1 MDNCDGKDESEPPL
15 PDEKTVIFL
24 GEKKSGKSS
33 LATLISSERE
43 KEELKPTAALDF
55 KFERNTPAPNKKEIS
70 NLFELGGGRLLAN
83 LVAAPINKDTVLS
96 AVAVIVLDLTTPGL
110 VLDSLQFWLN
120 VVREYVDKAVAE
132 AYKENPKAVER
143 LQERVR
149 ETWHGH

>member
-1 MDNCDGKDESEPPL
+1 MQKAGAAENFENDLWAIALAKMQESEPPL

-55 KFERNTPAPNKKEIS
+55 KFERNTPAPNKKEVS

-83 LVAAPINKDTVLS
+83 LVAGTAHNAQS
-96 AVAVIVLDLTTPGL
+96 
-110 VLDSLQFWLN
+110 F
-120 VVREYVDKAVAE
+120 
-132 AYKENPKAVER
+132 ER
-143 LQERVR
+143 LQEENRGFR
-149 ETWHGH
+149 ESVQLLWV